1 MTMTVHLVITLADD
15 IYPSWATFVKTIQ
28 ESKTN
33 KQAEFEK
40 ITRSM
45 SKGY

>member
-33 KQAEFEK
+33 KQAEFAK